1 MPKTVSATEAKI
13 HLGTLLEWTSTR
25 DEVIIES
32 RGRPRAVL
40 ISVEQ
45 YDELRR
51 LREEERRRDALAR
64 LDALAESL
72 RDANRDL
79 SEEEA
84 LRLADQGV
92 RDAIGAMEA
101 RGEIRFRRP

>member
-1 MPKTVSATEAKI
+1 MPRTVSATEAKV
-13 HLGTLLEWTSTR
+13 HLGTLLEWTTTR

-45 YDELRR
+45 YEELGR
-51 LREEERRRDALAR
+51 LREEARRRDALAR

-72 RDANRDL
+72 QGQNQDL
-79 SEEEA
+79 SEDEA
-84 LRLADQGV
+84 LGLAGRGV
-92 RDAIGAMEA
+92 RDAIDGLEA
-101 RGEIRFRRP
+101 RGKVRFRRR

>member
-1 MPKTVSATEAKI
+1 MPKTVSATEAKV
-13 HLGTLLEWTSTR
+13 HLGALLDWSTTR

-32 RGRPRAVL
+32 RGRARAVL

-51 LREEERRRDALAR
+51 LREEARRRDALAR

-72 RDANRDL
+72 KDTNRDL
-79 SEEEA
+79 SEDEA
-84 LRLADQGV
+84 LQLADRGV

-101 RGEIRFRRP
+101 RGEILFKRS

>member
-1 MPKTVSATEAKI
+1 MPKTVSATEAKV
-13 HLGTLLEWTSTR
+13 HLGTLLEWTTTR

-45 YDELRR
+45 YDELRC
-51 LREEERRRDALAR
+51 LREDARRRSALAR

-72 RDANRDL
+72 QAKNADL
-79 SEEEA
+79 SEDEA
-84 LRLADQGV
+84 LRLADRGV
-92 RDAIGAMEA
+92 RDAVEGLEA
-101 RGEIRFRRP
+101 RGKVRFQGR